1 MTVAQSA
8 ASEQGCEDVPP
19 VISATEADVIESMR
33 VCLGEVADPR
43 VAGRTWYPL
52 DEVLVLAFIAVLC
65 GADDWEGVTA
75 ISEEHEAWFRK
86 FLPLENGVPSHDT
99 FGRVFSLIDPEN
111 VTCKMIDWIKTFRET
126 CGGEIVA
133 IDGKALRRSGSR
145 LYTVGAWATE
155 NGLILGQTVVDDK
168 SNEIT
173 AIPQLL
179 KMLSIKG
186 CTITIDAAGCQKNI
200 AAQIV
205 EKKAD
210 YVLAVKGNQPTLEAD
225 LQRLFQQG
233 IETNFA
239 GMKHDCTE
247 ETETS
252 HGRIEYRAT
261 HVIELPK
268 EFSHKTE
275 WAKLNTMVVVIRNW
289 KQKDTADAETKDHWD
304 QRLYISSHRFN
315 SRILRHAPR
324 SHWRIENS
332 LHWVLLHW
340 VLDVPFRKDDHQLR
354 DRRGAAN
361 LAFLRR
367 LAVSLL
373 RQDTETQV
381 GKGAKNKRLRAAAN
395 PNDVLRLLA
404 KAQF

>member
-1 MTVAQSA
+1 MR
-8 ASEQGCEDVPP
+8 
-19 VISATEADVIESMR
+19 TEADVVESLKL
-33 VCLGEVADPR
+33 CLGEVADPR

-52 DEVLVLAFIAVLC
+52 DEVLVMAFIAVLC

-75 ISEEHEAWFRK
+75 IAEEHEAWFRQ

-99 FGRVFSLIDPEN
+99 FGRVFSLIDPED
-111 VTCKMIDWIKTFRET
+111 VTRKMIDWIKTFREA
-126 CGGEIVA
+126 CGGEIIA
-133 IDGKALRRSGSR
+133 IDGKALRRSGSKKKSLKM

-179 KMLSIKG
+179 EMLSIKG

-225 LQRLFQQG
+225 LQHVFQRG
-233 IETNFA
+233 IDTNFA

-247 ETETS
+247 ETETR
-252 HGRIEYRAT
+252 HGRVEYRAT

-268 EFSHKTE
+268 EFAHKAE

-289 KQKDTADAETKDHWD
+289 QQVGATDTDTKDHWD
-304 QRLYISSHRFN
+304 QRQYISSHRFN
-315 SRILRHAPR
+315 SRVLRRAPR
-324 SHWRIENS
+324 SHWGIENS
-332 LHWVLLHW
+332 LHWVL
-340 VLDVPFRKDDHQLR
+340 DVQFREDDHQLR
-354 DRRGAAN
+354 DRKGAAN

-373 RQDTETQV
+373 RQDTETKV

-395 PNDVLRLLA
+395 PNYVLRLIA
-404 KAQF
+404 NAQF